1 MTILKEIMDLPVEQR
16 AAIFHDLMDDAELA
30 AFMIAGRNEEWLLE
44 KLQQREEEIATGK
57 AVFTTRKQLVDRLAS
72 KYGI

>member
-1 MTILKEIMDLPVEQR
+1 MN
-16 AAIFHDLMDDAELA
+16 
-30 AFMIAGRNEEWLLE
+30 AGRNEEWLLE
-44 KLQQREEEIATGK
+44 KLQQREQEIAAGK